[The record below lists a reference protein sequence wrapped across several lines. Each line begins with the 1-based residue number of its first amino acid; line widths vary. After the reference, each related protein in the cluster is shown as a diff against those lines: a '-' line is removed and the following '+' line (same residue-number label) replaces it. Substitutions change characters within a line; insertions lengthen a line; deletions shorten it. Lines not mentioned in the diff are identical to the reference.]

1 MIFVKPKMNKCSEY
15 IYINNNYGE
24 NMKTIKLTK
33 NQLKI
38 LRHCLGEYDQFLC
51 GVDDD
56 QIKEHKEK
64 HGRNLADNLK
74 KLENKLYG

>member
-1 MIFVKPKMNKCSEY
+1 MNKCLEY

-38 LRHCLGEYDQFLC
+38 LKYCLEDYQQFLC
-51 GVDDD
+51 N
-56 QIKEHKEK
+56 IKQEQYTENKK
-64 HGRNLADNLK
+64 RFGKNLDDNLK
-74 KLENKLYG
+74 RLENKLYG

>member
-1 MIFVKPKMNKCSEY
+1 
-15 IYINNNYGE
+15 
-24 NMKTIKLTK
+24 MKTIKLTK

-64 HGRNLADNLK
+64 HGRNLADNLI